1 MIELSLAGYV
11 IAFVAGVLSTLS
23 PCVLP
28 LLPIIIGSSVAEH
41 KAGPFIVATGMALS
55 FAIIGTLLASVGVK
69 IGLNQ
74 NSFRYIAALIMLLIG
89 ILLVSKNLQERFAV
103 ASSGISGA
111 GNNLLTKVS
120 ITGLKGQFII
130 GLLLGLIW
138 SPCVGPTLGAA
149 ITIASQG
156 SDLIAV
162 ATMMVI
168 FGLGAGL
175 PIIILGLLSREAMLK
190 AKMRLLGFGG
200 IGKTIL
206 GSFLVLV
213 SLAIL
218 LGQDKRA
225 EEFLTDH
232 SPQWL
237 THLTTKY

>member
-1 MIELSLAGYV
+1 MEFGIGAFG

-41 KAGPFIVATGMALS
+41 KAGPFVVATGMAIS
-55 FAIIGTLLASVGVK
+55 FAIIGTMLASVGAK
-69 IGLNQ
+69 IGLSQ
-74 NSFRYIAALIMLLIG
+74 NSFRYVAAVMMILIG
-89 ILLVSKNLQERFAV
+89 IVLVSKTLQERFAN
-103 ASSGISGA
+103 ASSGISGV
-111 GNNLLTKVS
+111 GNNLLAKVS
-120 ITGLKGQFII
+120 ISGLQGQFVI

-138 SPCVGPTLGAA
+138 SPCVGPTLGTA

-156 SDLIAV
+156 TNLVNV
-162 ATMMVI
+162 ALMMTI

-190 AKMRLLGFGG
+190 AKIKLQGVGG

-206 GSFLVLV
+206 GVFLIVVSF
-213 SLAIL
+213 AIL
-218 LGQDKRA
+218 SGKDKIA
-225 EEFLTDH
+225 EEFLTEH

-237 THLTTKY
+237 TDLTTRY

>member
-1 MIELSLAGYV
+1 MELSIGAYV
-11 IAFVAGVLSTLS
+11 VAFMAGVLSTLS

-41 KAGPFIVATGMALS
+41 KAGPFVVAAGMAVS
-55 FAIIGTLLASVGVK
+55 FALIGTMLASFGAK

-74 NSFRYIAALIMLLIG
+74 NSFRYVAALIMIFIG
-89 ILLVSKNLQERFAV
+89 VVLVSKTLQERFAI

-111 GNNLLTKVS
+111 GNNLLAKIS
-120 ITGLKGQFII
+120 INGLKGQFVI

-149 ITIASQG
+149 VTIASQG
-156 SDLIAV
+156 NNFIAV
-162 ATMMVI
+162 VIMMAI

-175 PIIILGLLSREAMLK
+175 PIVILGLLSREAMLK
-190 AKMRLLGFGG
+190 AKIKLQGVGG

-206 GSFLVLV
+206 GIFLIGV

-218 LGQDKRA
+218 SGQDKTA

-237 THLTTKY
+237 TNLTTKY